1 MKNQKDN
8 KSNLTRELNK
18 FSKKIFDAVKAIM
31 ELPET
36 EQMYLWHLVFH
47 YEQYNETT
55 NPKFAQHFRSLDTDE
70 KYKKK
75 CDEYYEDGEMREHLL
90 HPLLRGDL
98 FSGMKHAISGGGGG
112 RWRKTLNTITTR
124 YDRGE
129 YV

>member
-1 MKNQKDN
+1 
-8 KSNLTRELNK
+8 
-18 FSKKIFDAVKAIM
+18 M

-98 FSGMKHAISGGGGG
+98 FYGYKQAIGDSGGG
-112 RWRKTLNTITTR
+112 RWRKILNTITTR
-124 YDRGE
+124 YENGE
-129 YV
+129 YK

>member
-18 FSKKIFDAVKAIM
+18 VSKKIFDAVKGIM
-31 ELPET
+31 ELPEK
-36 EQMYLWHLVFH
+36 EQMMLWHLVFH

-98 FSGMKHAISGGGGG
+98 FSGMKHTISGGGGG
-112 RWRKTLNTITTR
+112 RWRKILNTITTR
-124 YDRGE
+124 YENGE
-129 YV
+129 YK

>member
-1 MKNQKDN
+1 MKKPKDY
-8 KSNLTRELNK
+8 KSNLRELK
-18 FSKKIFDAVKAIM
+18 KVSKKIFDAVKAIM
-31 ELPET
+31 ELPEA

-47 YEQYNETT
+47 YEQYNATT
-55 NPKFAQHFRSLDTDE
+55 NLKFAQHFRRLDTDE

-98 FSGMKHAISGGGGG
+98 FSGMKHAISGGG

>member
-1 MKNQKDN
+1 MKKQKDY
-8 KSNLTRELNK
+8 KSNLRELNK

-98 FSGMKHAISGGGGG
+98 FSGMKHTISGGGGG